1 MRSLRP
7 AVTAAAFVL
16 LLSTGSAFA
25 ADTAWDVLKSFG
37 LTGVWSAACTAPTTG
52 TNFRYIYSRDANGGA
67 VRELDFGVNR
77 IYATAIESAELFPPS
92 TLKLRIRNTDP
103 KFQHLNHL
111 VLEIVLIKEIN
122 SKTSDMRVRFI
133 ESSDSAGQVF
143 IKGGFVGQGAQ
154 TRVGKP
160 TSWQYKCRGPMT

>member
-1 MRSLRP
+1 M
-7 AVTAAAFVL
+7 
-16 LLSTGSAFA
+16 
-25 ADTAWDVLKSFG
+25 
-37 LTGVWSAACTAPTTG
+37 
-52 TNFRYIYSRDANGGA
+52 
-67 VRELDFGVNR
+67 RELDFGVNR

-143 IKGGFVGQGAQ
+143 IKGGFVSQGAQ

>member
-1 MRSLRP
+1 MRNMKP
-7 AVTAAAFVL
+7 AVTAAALVFI
-16 LLSTGSAFA
+16 LSTSAFA
-25 ADTAWDVLKSFG
+25 ADTAWDVLKNFG
-37 LTGVWSAACTAPTTG
+37 LTGVWSAACTAPTTS

-77 IYATAIESAELFPPS
+77 IYATAIESAELLPPS

-111 VLEIVLIKEIN
+111 TLEIVLIKEIN
-122 SKTSDMRVRFI
+122 STTSDMRVRFI

-143 IKGGFVGQGAQ
+143 IKGGNISEGTRA
-154 TRVGKP
+154 RVGKP
-160 TSWQYKCRGPMT
+160 TSWQYKCRGAMT

>member
-1 MRSLRP
+1 MRSPQP
-7 AVTAAAFVL
+7 AVTAAAFVFV
-16 LLSTGSAFA
+16 LSTGSAFA
-25 ADTAWDVLKSFG
+25 ADTAWDALKSFG

-52 TNFRYIYSRDANGGA
+52 TNYRYIYSRDANGGA

-77 IYATAIESAELFPPS
+77 SYATAIESAELFPPS
-92 TLKLRIRNTDP
+92 TLKLSIRNTDP

-122 SKTSDMRVRFI
+122 SKANDMRVRVSG
-133 ESSDSAGQVF
+133 SSDSARPGF
-143 IKGGFVGQGAQ
+143 IKGGFVSQGAQ

>member
-1 MRSLRP
+1 MRSLHR
-7 AVTAAAFVL
+7 AVTAAALVFV
-16 LLSTGSAFA
+16 LSTGSAFA

-37 LTGVWSAACTAPTTG
+37 LTGVWSAACTAPTTS
-52 TNFRYIYSRDANGGA
+52 TNFRYIYSRDASGGA

-77 IYATAIESAELFPPS
+77 ISATAIESAELLPPS

-111 VLEIVLIKEIN
+111 VLEIVLIKEIDTTTN
-122 SKTSDMRVRFI
+122 DMRVRFI
-133 ESSDSAGQVF
+133 ESGDSSGQVF
-143 IKGGFVGQGAQ
+143 IKGGFVSQGARA
-154 TRVGKP
+154 RVGKP